1 MSAHAGAVFPATTTL
16 RLPADRAM
24 STSGSR
30 CIENDDLE
38 SGEYRVSMT
47 NPYEAYKKTQA
58 QTATKGDLLLMLY
71 DGAVRYAL
79 RARAAIESRDIT
91 AANNSIQRVE
101 GIISELS
108 VTLDRESS
116 PEIADCL
123 ARLYEYMMHLL
134 IQANIRKS
142 VEPLDEVISMLMD
155 LRDTW
160 RQAARRA
167 SGEPGEAGLGL
178 SFSAAN
184 A

>member
-1 MSAHAGAVFPATTTL
+1 
-16 RLPADRAM
+16 M